1 MFIPKIYQVKDHV
14 EIMDFIQKYSFAML
28 VNVDKD
34 GLPVATHIPIEIDF
48 SAADNPTLRGHV
60 SKANPQAQLFGEG
73 ATALA
78 IFTGA
83 HSYISSSWYG
93 HENVSTWNYSAVHI
107 YGKIRQLN
115 PDELWDNVSKLT
127 ARYEALMARPRL
139 MSDMSED
146 YLKREIRGIVGFE
159 MAIEDVQAKAK
170 LSQNRNQEDFK
181 NIIQE
186 LERSNDPNAHQVAAD
201 MRAKRPQD

>member
-1 MFIPKIYQVKDHV
+1 MFIPKIYQVEDHA
-14 EIMDFIQKYSFAML
+14 EIMDFIRKNSFATL
-28 VNVDKD
+28 VSVDKD

-48 SAADNPTLRGHV
+48 SAPDNPTLRGHV
-60 SKANPQAQLFGEG
+60 SKANPQALLFGDG

-83 HSYISSSWYG
+83 HTYISSSWYG

-115 PDELWDNVSKLT
+115 PDELWNNVSKLT
-127 ARYEALMARPRL
+127 ARYEALMARPKL
-139 MSDMSED
+139 MSDMSDD

-159 MAIEDVQAKAK
+159 MSIEDVQAKAK
-170 LSQNRNQEDFK
+170 LSQNRNQEDFN

-186 LERSNDPNAHQVAAD
+186 LDKSDDSNAHQVAAA
-201 MRAKRPQD
+201 MKAIRPQE